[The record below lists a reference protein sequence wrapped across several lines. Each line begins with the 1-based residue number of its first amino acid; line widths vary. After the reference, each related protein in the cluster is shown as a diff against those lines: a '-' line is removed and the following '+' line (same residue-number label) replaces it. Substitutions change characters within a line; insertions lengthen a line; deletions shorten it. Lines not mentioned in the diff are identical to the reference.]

1 MTRESQERQKRL
13 RDDLEQL
20 RSEQEQTLGTL
31 GTRIDAIMERRFQ
44 AVMDRLYG
52 PLGNRSGWKKREA
65 HSRVASIEPR
75 VNFKEHSNRGTTN
88 GFTRGRGN
96 PSSGAT
102 GSNRPKNPTNTR
114 GDSTG
119 SRPISTKRP
128 ARYAHANGRG
138 DSSN

>member
-52 PLGNRSGWKKREA
+52 PLGNRG
-65 HSRVASIEPR
+65 
-75 VNFKEHSNRGTTN
+75 
-88 GFTRGRGN
+88 
-96 PSSGAT
+96 
-102 GSNRPKNPTNTR
+102 
-114 GDSTG
+114 
-119 SRPISTKRP
+119 
-128 ARYAHANGRG
+128 
-138 DSSN
+138 